1 MNNTKNIYIVPSL
14 VIALGIALAGGL
26 WAYSFY
32 SVRSFENT
40 LSSTG
45 SAKIAVTSDTVK
57 WNLQI
62 TRKTIEPELK
72 SGYANLGKDVETVKA
87 FLKEKG
93 IADGQ
98 IAVSQ
103 VFVDEIYKYNQ
114 SGDTGPK
121 EFNLRQSVTI
131 QSDDVKGI
139 DALAKNLGELV
150 NRDVFVSSNYLE
162 FFVSKL
168 PEIRVSLLSDAIK
181 DAKARVEQIA
191 KSNGQEVGSLQSA
204 ASGVTQVLAPNSID
218 ISDYGQYDTQSLEKE
233 VMVTVRATFFLK

>member
-1 MNNTKNIYIVPSL
+1 MNNTKNSYIVPSIIL
-14 VIALGIALAGGL
+14 ALGITLAGGL

-32 SVRSFENT
+32 SVKSFENT

-45 SAKIAVTSDTVK
+45 SAKIAVTSDVVK
-57 WNLQI
+57 WTLQI
-62 TRKTIEPELK
+62 TRKTVETELK
-72 SGYANLGKDVETVKA
+72 GGYANLAKDIETVKT

-93 IADGQ
+93 ITDDQ
-98 IAVSQ
+98 IILSQ
-103 VFVDEIYKYNQ
+103 VFVDEVYKYNP

-121 EFNLRQSVTI
+121 EFNLRQSVTV
-131 QSDDVKGI
+131 QSPDVKGVE
-139 DALAKNLGELV
+139 ALSKNIGELV
-150 NRDVFVSSNYLE
+150 NRDVFVSSNFVE

-168 PEIRVSLLSDAIK
+168 PELRVSLLADAIK
-181 DAKARVEQIA
+181 DAKARAEQIA
-191 KSNGQEVGSLQSA
+191 QSNGQNVGSLKSA